1 MIKNRVLVEGAFL
14 IALSIILTRFFS
26 IKITVY
32 GVEGVRIGL
41 GVMPIIIAGFRLGLY
56 QGAKVGALADI
67 VGYLLSPGGAY
78 MPHFTLTSA
87 LNGVLP
93 SLLIGKKEKIS
104 EVRLV
109 LSVVIS
115 YFVISMI
122 LVPYFLF
129 KLFGIPFE
137 AIFLA
142 RLVSFGINIVLIN
155 SILLVLDRKIS
166 ILSFRN

>member
-104 EVRLV
+104 EVW
-109 LSVVIS
+109 
-115 YFVISMI
+115 YF
-122 LVPYFLF
+122 P
-129 KLFGIPFE
+129 
-137 AIFLA
+137 
-142 RLVSFGINIVLIN
+142 
-155 SILLVLDRKIS
+155 
-166 ILSFRN
+166 